1 MTVKQVLK
9 KLEALGDEKRR
20 AHNAKYGAS
29 DKQFGVKMGDIRALA
44 KELKSQPDLALAL
57 WETENV
63 DAQFL
68 AVLMMKPKALTED
81 DLDRLVRSS
90 SFVQVT
96 DWLSAY
102 VIKKHPDK
110 ESLRQRWMED
120 EDPKAARAGWTLTA
134 ERVVK
139 SPDGLELKS
148 LLDRIESEMGDADPD
163 IQWTMNI
170 ALGETGIQF
179 PKHRKRA
186 LKIGETLGGFRDY
199 PHIEGL
205 HLTLRAD
212 LDQRDGEAAG
222 LIGSRRSLAVAGD
235 RPNLSSC
242 LEDLLDDLQA
252 VGPLRVGDRLGLAL
266 QLTDPDAY
274 DGLSVHRPSFRR
286 DLS

>member
-1 MTVKQVLK
+1 MNPTTRCGSRIRDV
-9 KLEALGDEKRR
+9 DER
-20 AHNAKYGAS
+20 
-29 DKQFGVKMGDIRALA
+29 F
-44 KELKSQPDLALAL
+44 
-57 WETENV
+57 
-63 DAQFL
+63 
-68 AVLMMKPKALTED
+68 
-81 DLDRLVRSS
+81 
-90 SFVQVT
+90 
-96 DWLSAY
+96 
-102 VIKKHPDK
+102 
-110 ESLRQRWMED
+110 
-120 EDPKAARAGWTLTA
+120 
-134 ERVVK
+134 
-139 SPDGLELKS
+139 

-170 ALGETGIQF
+170 ALAETGVQF

-186 LKIGETLGGFRDY
+186 LKIGETLGDLPGL

-242 LEDLLDDLQA
+242 LQDLLDDLQA

-274 DGLSVHRPSFRR
+274 DGLSVHRPVFSSRSFLNYRPAYSTAAHELCR
-286 DLS
+286 PLLLFQECGGHDRQEWRSLWCQ